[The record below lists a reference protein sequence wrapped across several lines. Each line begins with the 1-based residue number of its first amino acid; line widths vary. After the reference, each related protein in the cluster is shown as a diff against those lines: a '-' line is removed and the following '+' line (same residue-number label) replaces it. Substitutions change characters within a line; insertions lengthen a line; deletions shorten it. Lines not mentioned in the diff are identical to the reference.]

1 MKTSRR
7 KLLVAGLGGSVVAAA
22 AFAGCGETQVVTE
35 TKIQEVIK
43 EVPVE
48 RVVTKIVKEEVAV
61 EVEKVVTRE
70 VEVEVERVV
79 TQIVE
84 REKIVEK
91 IVTVEA
97 MAPKPENVEII
108 YWTWLAPQLRLG
120 FGPFDQWLRGE
131 FTKRNPHIK
140 VDVAF
145 LPFGELLTK
154 TIASLAGGQAA
165 DALHSS
171 VFHARDL
178 YDKGAILELNDW
190 LKPYPERSMENYV
203 GIASIFN
210 QFKGNIYGLPGEADL
225 DCRTHNV
232 NHLVEAGIDPDPVA
246 LNSWTREDAV
256 ENALKLT
263 QRDGDKITRSGWV
276 ANNIRHQQLCGYCYA
291 DGMDSIYIEEGR
303 ALNPRFR
310 ELGPP
315 AFQFEYDMLHVHNV
329 SKPITPDRTDR
340 PDFFNGLNSNVY
352 MSVADIQEFTKQ
364 VGGRFPFEMV
374 HVPRGPNWKDLQGTF
389 WNNMM
394 VVPVKGPNPEAGF
407 EFASWYASEEG
418 AIARIDL
425 TGMPSSHLG
434 LFRSPQ
440 WQVHK
445 GISVQYG
452 NFFEVLRGPE
462 TAGPYPY
469 VRSAAFN
476 SSTAAAGQGVNLGD
490 LTPEEA
496 IDRIFEESIEFL
508 EDVPG

>member
-1 MKTSRR
+1 M
-7 KLLVAGLGGSVVAAA
+7 
-22 AFAGCGETQVVTE
+22 
-35 TKIQEVIK
+35 
-43 EVPVE
+43 
-48 RVVTKIVKEEVAV
+48 
-61 EVEKVVTRE
+61 
-70 VEVEVERVV
+70 
-79 TQIVE
+79 
-84 REKIVEK
+84 
-91 IVTVEA
+91 
-97 MAPKPENVEII
+97 
-108 YWTWLAPQLRLG
+108 
-120 FGPFDQWLRGE
+120 
-131 FTKRNPHIK
+131 
-140 VDVAF
+140 
-145 LPFGELLTK
+145 
-154 TIASLAGGQAA
+154 
-165 DALHSS
+165 
-171 VFHARDL
+171 
-178 YDKGAILELNDW
+178 
-190 LKPYPERSMENYV
+190 
-203 GIASIFN
+203 
-210 QFKGNIYGLPGEADL
+210 
-225 DCRTHNV
+225 
-232 NHLVEAGIDPDPVA
+232 
-246 LNSWTREDAV
+246 NSWTREDAV

-291 DGMDSIYIEEGR
+291 DGLDSIYIEEGR

-476 SSTAAAGQGVNLGD
+476 SSTAAAGPGSQPRRPDAGRGHRPDIRRV
-490 LTPEEA
+490 
-496 IDRIFEESIEFL
+496 DRIPRRRSGLSRDRESHATEIWSGAGFSPAPL
-508 EDVPG
+508 QDRKRPRQPPLRIRFADLLIHGDPWLRDPRRGRHPLQRTLAPVQKSFDVTENGN